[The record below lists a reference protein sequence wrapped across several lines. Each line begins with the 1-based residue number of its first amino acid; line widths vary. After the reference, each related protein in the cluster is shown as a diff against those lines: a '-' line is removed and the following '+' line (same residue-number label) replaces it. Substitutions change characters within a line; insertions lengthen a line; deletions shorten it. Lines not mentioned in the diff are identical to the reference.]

1 MSSPGCVPVMVL
13 KNCEPEFSDILT
25 EIFNMSLKESCF
37 ADCWKISS
45 VVLVFKNVG
54 DMSTAKNY
62 LGSGVTEAVV
72 LDLSK
77 AFDRVYHA
85 VLLPKPN

>member
-1 MSSPGCVPVMVL
+1 MSSPDCVPVMVL
-13 KNCEPEFSDILT
+13 KNFEPEFSDILA

-54 DMSTAKNY
+54 TCLQLKTTWG
-62 LGSGVTEAVV
+62 LG
-72 LDLSK
+72 
-77 AFDRVYHA
+77 
-85 VLLPKPN
+85 LLKL